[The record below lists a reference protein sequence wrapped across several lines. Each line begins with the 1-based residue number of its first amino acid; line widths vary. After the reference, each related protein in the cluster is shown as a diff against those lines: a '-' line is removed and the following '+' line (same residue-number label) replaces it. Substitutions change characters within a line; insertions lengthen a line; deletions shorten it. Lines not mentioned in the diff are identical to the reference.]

1 MKKYLIFGFLFSL
14 LFVKLEAQSIQ
25 FTGSA
30 NSVVETGEQFRLTYS
45 VNAEASNFIGPAIQN
60 FMVLAGPSQSSS
72 SSVQYMNGHVEQ
84 STTLSFTFILQAVQP
99 GTFTFP
105 PASIIVNGKKIQ
117 SNSVTI
123 KVVKGNTSSPQGN
136 KNNTPDAGTGLDEND
151 LFLKAVPSK
160 SNPLQG
166 EQITVTYKLYT
177 RIPVS
182 LNGIDKI
189 PSYEGFWSQD
199 LIKDKD
205 KYAQYNET
213 VNGQKYMVAEIRK
226 VALFPQKGGKLLIDP
241 LQIEIV
247 AQIQTKKKR
256 NSFNDPFF
264 DNFFNDSFFGS
275 SVQNVKKTL
284 RSNAVSINVKA
295 LPAQNR
301 PSDFSGAVGSF
312 DLNPSVDR
320 KELKANEALTLR
332 LNISGKGNLN
342 LIEKPNIVFPPDFEA
357 YDPKIIDNISYTAN
371 GVSGSRTFEYL
382 VIPRNPGDFIIKPIS
397 FSYFD
402 LGKNTYVRL
411 QSPQYNIHVQKGDGS
426 EANTTISS
434 SDQEDIKYLG
444 QDIRYIR
451 STPIELIPIGKYF
464 FGSFLYYLLLILPA
478 LLFTVIAF
486 VWKNQIKKRSDIAF
500 MRNKKATRIATS
512 RLKKANSYLKEAKQE
527 AFYNEISHALWG
539 YLSDKFNISLSE
551 LSTDSVRSVLQP
563 KEVDENIIT
572 QFTDTLHHCEYARF
586 APGDK
591 SAIMEQIY
599 NEALT
604 IITKIEHELK

>member
-1 MKKYLIFGFLFSL
+1 MKKYLIFGILFSI
-14 LFVKLEAQSIQ
+14 LFVKLEAQEVQ
-25 FTGSA
+25 FVGSA
-30 NSVVETGEQFRLTYS
+30 NSVVETGEQFRLTYTL
-45 VNAEASNFIGPAIQN
+45 NTEGSNFIGPAIQN
-60 FMVLAGPSQSSS
+60 FSMLAGPSQSSS
-72 SSVQYMNGHVEQ
+72 SSVQYINGRVMQ
-84 STTLSFTFILQAVQP
+84 SSTISFTFILQAIQP
-99 GTFTFP
+99 GTYTLSG
-105 PASIIVNGKKIQ
+105 ASVVVNGKKIQ
-117 SNSVTI
+117 SNPVTI
-123 KVVKGNTSSPQGN
+123 KVVKGNSSSPQGN
-136 KNNTPDAGTGLDEND
+136 SNNTPEAGANLDGND

-177 RIPVS
+177 RVPVS

-213 VNGQKYMVAEIRK
+213 INGQKYMVAEIRK

-241 LQIEIV
+241 LQIDIV
-247 AQIQTKKKR
+247 AQLQTKKKR

-284 RSNAVSINVKA
+284 RSNSVTVNVKP
-295 LPAQNR
+295 LPAQVR
-301 PSDFSGAVGSF
+301 PADFSGAVGSF
-312 DLNPSVDR
+312 ELKPSIDR

-342 LIEKPNIVFPPDFEA
+342 LIEKPNVVFPPDFEA

-382 VIPRNPGDFIIKPIS
+382 VIPRNPGEFIIKPAS

-402 LGKNTYVRL
+402 LAKNTYVRL
-411 QSPQYNIHVQKGDGS
+411 QSPQYTIKVQKGDGS
-426 EANTTISS
+426 EANITISS
-434 SDQEDIKYLG
+434 ANQEDIKYLG
-444 QDIRYIR
+444 QDIRFIR
-451 STPIELIPIGKYF
+451 SAPFELTPVGKYF
-464 FGSFLYYLLLILPA
+464 FGSDLYYLLLVLPA
-478 LLFTVIAF
+478 LLFAVMIF

-512 RLKKANSYLKEAKQE
+512 RLKKANTYLKEAKQE
-527 AFYNEISHALWG
+527 AFYNEI
-539 YLSDKFNISLSE
+539 
-551 LSTDSVRSVLQP
+551 
-563 KEVDENIIT
+563 
-572 QFTDTLHHCEYARF
+572 
-586 APGDK
+586 
-591 SAIMEQIY
+591 
-599 NEALT
+599 
-604 IITKIEHELK
+604 

>member
-1 MKKYLIFGFLFSL
+1 MKKYLIFGILFSI
-14 LFVKLEAQSIQ
+14 LFVKLEAQEVQ
-25 FTGSA
+25 FVGSA
-30 NSVVETGEQFRLTYS
+30 NSVVETGEQFRLTYTL
-45 VNAEASNFIGPAIQN
+45 NTEGSNFIGPAIQN
-60 FMVLAGPSQSSS
+60 FSMLAGPSQSSS
-72 SSVQYMNGHVEQ
+72 SSVQYINGRVMQ
-84 STTLSFTFILQAVQP
+84 SSTISFTFILQAIQP
-99 GTFTFP
+99 GTYTLSG
-105 PASIIVNGKKIQ
+105 ASVVVNGKKIQ
-117 SNSVTI
+117 SNPVTI
-123 KVVKGNTSSPQGN
+123 KVVKGNSSSPQGN
-136 KNNTPDAGTGLDEND
+136 SNNTPEAGANLDGND

-177 RIPVS
+177 RVPVS

-213 VNGQKYMVAEIRK
+213 INGQKYMVAEIRK

-241 LQIEIV
+241 LQIDIV
-247 AQIQTKKKR
+247 AQLQTKKKR

-284 RSNAVSINVKA
+284 RSNSVTVNVKP
-295 LPAQNR
+295 LPAQVR
-301 PSDFSGAVGSF
+301 PADFSGAVGSF
-312 DLNPSVDR
+312 ELKPSIDR

-342 LIEKPNIVFPPDFEA
+342 LIEKPNVVFPPDFEA

-382 VIPRNPGDFIIKPIS
+382 VIPRNPGEFIIKPAS

-402 LGKNTYVRL
+402 LAKNTYVRL
-411 QSPQYNIHVQKGDGS
+411 QSPQYTIKVQKGDGS
-426 EANTTISS
+426 EANITISS
-434 SDQEDIKYLG
+434 ANQEDIKYLG
-444 QDIRYIR
+444 QDIRFIR
-451 STPIELIPIGKYF
+451 SAPFELTPVGKYF
-464 FGSFLYYLLLILPA
+464 FGSDLYYLLLVLPA
-478 LLFTVIAF
+478 LLFAVMIF

-512 RLKKANSYLKEAKQE
+512 RLKKANTYLKEAKQE

-551 LSTDSVRSVLQP
+551 LSTESVRMALQP
-563 KEVDENIIT
+563 KEVDESIIT

-591 SAIMEQIY
+591 STIMEQIY

>member
-14 LFVKLEAQSIQ
+14 LFVKLEAQNIQ

-45 VNAEASNFIGPAIQN
+45 VNADGSNFIGPAIQN

-99 GTFTFP
+99 GTYTFP
-105 PASIIVNGKKIQ
+105 PASITVNGKKIQ

-123 KVVKGNTSSPQGN
+123 KVVKGNTSAPQGN
-136 KNNTPDAGTGLDEND
+136 KNNTPDAGTGVDDND
-151 LFLKAVPSK
+151 LFLKAIPSK

-166 EQITVTYKLYT
+166 EQITLTYKLYT

-199 LIKDKD
+199 LIKDKE

-213 VNGQKYMVAEIRK
+213 VNGQRYMVAEIRK
-226 VALFPQKGGKLLIDP
+226 VALFPQKSGKLLIDP
-241 LQIEIV
+241 LQIEIM

-284 RSNAVSINVKA
+284 RSNAVAINVKS
-295 LPAQNR
+295 LPAQDR
-301 PSDFSGAVGSF
+301 PADFSGAVGSF

-332 LNISGKGNLN
+332 LTITGKGNLN
-342 LIEKPNIVFPPDFEA
+342 LIEKPIVVFPPDFEA
-357 YDPKIIDNISYTAN
+357 YDPKIIDNISYTAS

-382 VIPRNPGDFIIKPIS
+382 VIPRNPGQFTIKPIS

-402 LGKNTYVRL
+402 LGKNNYVRL
-411 QSPQYNIHVQKGDGS
+411 QSPQYTINVQKGDGS
-426 EANTTISS
+426 EANTSVSS
-434 SDQEDIKYLG
+434 TDQEDIKYLG

-451 STPIELIPIGKYF
+451 STPIKLIAIGKF
-464 FGSFLYYLLLILPA
+464 FYGSLLYYILLILPA
-478 LLFTVIAF
+478 FLFALTAF
-486 VWKNQIKKRSDIAF
+486 VWKNQIKKRGDIAF

-512 RLKKANSYLKEAKQE
+512 RLKKASLYLKEDKQE
-527 AFYNEISHALWG
+527 AFYTEISQALWG

-572 QFTDTLHHCEYARF
+572 HFTDTLHHCEYARF

-591 SAIMEQIY
+591 STIMEQIY

-604 IITKIEHELK
+604 IITKIERELK

>member
-1 MKKYLIFGFLFSL
+1 MKKYLIFGILFSI
-14 LFVKLEAQSIQ
+14 LFVKLEAQEVQ
-25 FTGSA
+25 FVGSA
-30 NSVVETGEQFRLTYS
+30 NSVVETGEQFRLTYTL
-45 VNAEASNFIGPAIQN
+45 NTEGSNFIGPAIQN
-60 FMVLAGPSQSSS
+60 FSVLAGPSQSSS
-72 SSVQYMNGHVEQ
+72 SSVQYINGRVMQ
-84 STTLSFTFILQAVQP
+84 SSTISFTFILQAIQP
-99 GTFTFP
+99 GTYTLSG
-105 PASIIVNGKKIQ
+105 ASVVVNGKKIQ
-117 SNSVTI
+117 SNPVTI
-123 KVVKGNTSSPQGN
+123 KVVKGNSSSPQGN
-136 KNNTPDAGTGLDEND
+136 SNNTPEAGANLDGND

-177 RIPVS
+177 RVPVS

-213 VNGQKYMVAEIRK
+213 INGQKYMVAEIRK

-241 LQIEIV
+241 LQIDIV
-247 AQIQTKKKR
+247 AQLQTKKKR

-284 RSNAVSINVKA
+284 RSNSVTVNVKP
-295 LPAQNR
+295 LPAQVR
-301 PSDFSGAVGSF
+301 PADFSGAVGSF
-312 DLNPSVDR
+312 ELKPSIDR

-342 LIEKPNIVFPPDFEA
+342 LIEKPNVVFPPDFEA

-382 VIPRNPGDFIIKPIS
+382 VIPRNPGEFIIKPAS

-402 LGKNTYVRL
+402 LAKNTYVRL
-411 QSPQYNIHVQKGDGS
+411 QSPQYTIKVQKGDGS
-426 EANTTISS
+426 EANITISS
-434 SDQEDIKYLG
+434 ANQEDIKYLG
-444 QDIRYIR
+444 QDIRFIR
-451 STPIELIPIGKYF
+451 SAPFELTPVGKYF
-464 FGSFLYYLLLILPA
+464 FGSDLYYLLIVLPA
-478 LLFTVIAF
+478 LLFAVMIF

-512 RLKKANSYLKEAKQE
+512 RLKKANTYLKEAQQE

-551 LSTDSVRSVLQP
+551 LSTESVRMALQP
-563 KEVDENIIT
+563 KEVDEIIIT

-591 SAIMEQIY
+591 STIMEQIY